1 MEKHVTDG
9 IIAYIYIY
17 GHTHTYIHTHTCMLP
32 LRVKRLGEV
41 VGRLGLGV
49 KELQQTLLS

>member
-9 IIAYIYIY
+9 IIAYIY